1 MTDRTETL
9 SRYRLPLNSDHMKLA
24 RSYMAPMLRYAP
36 RHPMF
41 LVGAVLVGIGGILAW
56 RNRDAIARTAS
67 PIFEDARTKGHALIE
82 EALTKGHD
90 LMEEA
95 KVASAKIGAKANGL
109 RHGDKGRDT
118 VSNVY

>member
-1 MTDRTETL
+1 
-9 SRYRLPLNSDHMKLA
+9 MKLLN
-24 RSYMAPMLRYAP
+24 RKER
-36 RHPMF
+36 
-41 LVGAVLVGIGGILAW
+41 LAEEMVE
-56 RNRDAIARTAS
+56 RQQRD
-67 PIFEDARTKGHALIE
+67 
-82 EALTKGHD
+82 D

>member
-1 MTDRTETL
+1 MQDPKGEFT
-9 SRYRLPLNSDHMKLA
+9 P
-24 RSYMAPMLRYAP
+24 
-36 RHPMF
+36 
-41 LVGAVLVGIGGILAW
+41 VI
-56 RNRDAIARTAS
+56 DAAIQAHY
-67 PIFEDARTKGHALIE
+67 EKKKGQALIE